1 MPLKCQ
7 LLIKLN
13 YCMIKMNH
21 QTAAAI
27 LLAAGLFLASCSKQ
41 EQVTPAAPALTDSLI
56 TQTFASTSNSKINL
70 TGSNLQLGIV
80 GHPMGDAPYVQTPA
94 TTQISLLKSM
104 GMTWYRVGFQTK
116 SDGEI
121 SVPWLFEPLRA
132 AAKAGGVNLLPMLY
146 TRTLDLEA
154 TQAASYQAGKKLGA
168 DFAAKYGQYFTY
180 YDLGN
185 DLELKV
191 LLPKTTGQSQN
202 DYDRKKFNVIA
213 AYVKGMDEGIK
224 SKDPDAKT
232 MVSAG
237 WLHYGFIRMLDWY
250 GVNFDVVAYH
260 WYSEM
265 ENIAPKAP
273 YNIPD
278 ITQKLSSLFPKKP
291 IWITEFNL
299 RYKDVST
306 HEEDQNRFISSF
318 IAKCKAN
325 PQVKVAIIYELF
337 NEPHK
342 TSQLEANYGIIKWTA
357 AYTSWLKKMV
367 AKNLTK

>member
-1 MPLKCQ
+1 MTKT
-7 LLIKLN
+7 IYKLVV
-13 YCMIKMNH
+13 
-21 QTAAAI
+21 AI
-27 LLAAGLFLASCSKQ
+27 LVAAGFSLMSCSKKDDA
-41 EQVTPAAPALTDSLI
+41 VAMPAPALPDSLI
-56 TQTFASTSNSKINL
+56 TQSFAATSSSKISL
-70 TGSNLQLGIV
+70 SGSNLELGVV

-94 TTQISLLKSM
+94 TKQISLIKGM
-104 GMTWYRVGFQTK
+104 GMTWYRVGFQTR
-116 SDGEI
+116 SDGTI
-121 SVPWLFEPLRA
+121 SVPWLWEPLQA
-132 AAKAGGVNLLPMLY
+132 AAKAGGIKLLPMLY

-154 TQAASYQAGKKLGA
+154 SQSESYQAGKKLGA

-191 LLPKTTGQSQN
+191 LLPKTTGQSQA

-213 AYVKGMDEGIK
+213 AYLKGMDEGIK
-224 SKDPDAKT
+224 SKDSDAKT

-278 ITQKLSSLFPKKP
+278 ITQKLSSLFPNKP

-299 RYKDVST
+299 RYKDVNT
-306 HEEDQNRFISSF
+306 HETDQNKFISSF

-342 TSQLEANYGIIKWTA
+342 SSELEANYGIIKWATP
-357 AYTSWLKKMV
+357 YTSWVKKLV
-367 AKNLTK
+367 AKNLTL

>member
-1 MPLKCQ
+1 
-7 LLIKLN
+7 
-13 YCMIKMNH
+13 MIKRNH
-21 QTAAAI
+21 QTAATI
-27 LLAAGLFLASCSKQ
+27 LLAAGLFLAACSKK
-41 EQVTPAAPALTDSLI
+41 ETVAPATPALTDSLI
-56 TQTFASTSNSKINL
+56 TQSFATTSTTKISVA
-70 TGSNLQLGIV
+70 GSTLKLGIV

-94 TTQISLLKSM
+94 TTQISLIKSM

-116 SDGEI
+116 SDGTI
-121 SVPWLFEPLRA
+121 SVPWLFEPLRL

-146 TRTLDLEA
+146 TRTLDLN
-154 TQAASYQAGKKLGA
+154 ASQSESYKAGKKLGA

-191 LLPKTTGQSQN
+191 LLPKTTGQSQA
-202 DYDRKKFNVIA
+202 DYDRTKFNVIA
-213 AYVKGMDEGIK
+213 AYLKGMDEGIK
-224 SKDPDAKT
+224 SKDADAKT

-273 YNIPD
+273 YYIPD
-278 ITQKLSSLFPKKP
+278 ITQKLSSLFPNKP

-306 HEEDQNRFISSF
+306 HEADQNKFITNF

-342 TSQLEANYGIIKWTA
+342 SSELESNYGIIKWRTE
-357 AYTSWLKKMV
+357 YTSWLKKLV
-367 AKNLTK
+367 ANNLTD